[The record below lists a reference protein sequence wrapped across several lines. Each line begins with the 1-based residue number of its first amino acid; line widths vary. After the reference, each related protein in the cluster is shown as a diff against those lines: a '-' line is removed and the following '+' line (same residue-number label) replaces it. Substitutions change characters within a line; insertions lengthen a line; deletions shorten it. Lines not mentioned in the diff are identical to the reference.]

1 MKKNIREY
9 LSILALL
16 LLPWST
22 HGQDRFAEIDK
33 QLRSLAENQPGIEGA
48 VELNVSGITIQ
59 DLVRGIAETHSLN
72 MAIDGTLNQ
81 VVVNNFSNATVRD
94 VLVFL
99 CKKYDLE
106 IEMIGSIIS
115 IKKFNPPPAIAKPYS
130 RKQSDVKYDPKTDFL
145 SLNLRN
151 DTLDFVAQD
160 ITMGS
165 AHNIVLSPRAKGKL
179 VSVYIQNRPFD
190 DVLDK
195 LCFANGLVMK
205 KTGDNFYLLDLPES
219 EVNQVASQGKN
230 RTGKGGTSG
239 GGEGNGGFEFSLADG
254 LITLSA
260 SDARIS
266 EIIETVSGESGQSYF
281 MYNVPTEKTTCLIEN
296 ATYEGFLSYLLHG
309 TKHTFKSDKGI
320 YLIGERTLEGL
331 RSTEL
336 IQMQFRTIETVLPS
350 IPDDLKQG
358 LKIIEFKDLNGIIVS
373 GAYLQIHE
381 LKEFLQKIDQVVPMV
396 NIEVMIVDV
405 QKSDL
410 IDTGVKMGL
419 GEQPVDGG
427 TLTPGIDLNFSS
439 NMVNNLINAFNGF
452 GLINLGPVSPDFYLT
467 IRALETHGV
476 IKINSTPML
485 ATLNGHE
492 ATMSI
497 GATEYYAEV
506 QTNTIGSNNVT
517 TVSNQVYKP
526 TTADL
531 KVTIKPFVSSD
542 EQVTLEIEVQQ
553 ADFTGRIA
561 ASAPPGS
568 VQRTFKSV
576 VRVRNGE
583 MIMLGGLDKDS
594 YNNTTEGVPFLSRI
608 PILKWFVSNRK
619 KEKAESKLTI
629 FIRPTIIY

>member
-1 MKKNIREY
+1 MKAKVV
-9 LSILALL
+9 LFLL
-16 LLPWST
+16 LILSSAT
-22 HGQDRFAEIDK
+22 MAQDRYVAID
-33 QLRSLAENQPGIEGA
+33 QMLRKLAADQPGLEGS
-48 VELNVSGITIQ
+48 VELNVSGISVQ
-59 DLVRGIAETHSLN
+59 ELVRGIAETHGLN
-72 MAIDGTLNQ
+72 VAIDGTINQ
-81 VVVNNFSNATVRD
+81 TVVNNFANAKVRD

-99 CKKYDLE
+99 CKKYDME
-106 IEMIGSIIS
+106 IEIIGSIIS
-115 IKKFNPPPAIAKPYS
+115 LKKYTAPPVVSQPYQ
-130 RKQSDVKYDPKTDFL
+130 RKKSDVVYDPKTDFL
-145 SLNLRN
+145 SLNLRD

-160 ITMGS
+160 ITMNS
-165 AHNIVLSPRAKGKL
+165 AYNIVLSPKAKGKL
-179 VSVYIQNRPFD
+179 VSVYIQNRPFA

-195 LCFANGLVMK
+195 LSYANGLTIK
-205 KTGDNFYLLDLPES
+205 KTGDNFFLIDVDEES
-219 EVNQVASQGKN
+219 NPSANTTN
-230 RTGKGGTSG
+230 RNRNIKQSG
-239 GGEGNGGFEFSLADG
+239 QPGAEGNGNFEYSISSD

-260 SDARIS
+260 SDASIAD
-266 EIIETVSGESGQSYF
+266 IIEAVSMDTKHSYF

-296 ATYEGFLSYLLHG
+296 ATYEGFLNYILHG
-309 TKHTFKSDKGI
+309 TKYTFKQDNAV
-320 YLIGERTLEGL
+320 YLIGDRTLEGL

-336 IQMQFRTIETVLPS
+336 IQMQFRTIESVLPS

-381 LKEFLQKIDQVVPMV
+381 LKAFLQKIDQVVPMV

-410 IDTGVKMGL
+410 IDTGVSMGL

-427 TLTPGIDLNFSS
+427 TLAPGVDMNFSS
-439 NMVNNLINAFNGF
+439 TIVNNLINAFNGF
-452 GLINLGPVSPDFYLT
+452 GLINLGPVSPDFYVS
-467 IRALETHGV
+467 IRALQSHGV

-517 TVSNQVYKP
+517 TVSNQIYKP

-531 KVTIKPFVSSD
+531 KITITPFVSND

-568 VQRTFKSV
+568 VQRNFKSV
-576 VRVRNGE
+576 VRVKNGE
-583 MIMLGGLDKDS
+583 MIMLGGLDKES
-594 YNNTTEGVPFLSRI
+594 YNDTTEGVPILSRI
-608 PILKWFVSNRK
+608 PIIKWFVSNKK
-619 KEKAESKLTI
+619 KEQADTKLNI